1 MWGLNLSPG
10 SAAAALAA
18 LVLTATVAS
27 AQDGERN
34 RKTAVVHKV
43 NVDDVRVP
51 RANALTNYQVGS
63 IRRSLER
70 LDYGSLIA
78 YEANGALQP
87 VPRRKSVGRRIV
99 GGALGGVGGFFA
111 GGYLGAKI
119 DGRCDCDDPG
129 FKGFLIGAP
138 IGGVVGAILGAKFF

>member
-1 MWGLNLSPG
+1 MSCSDALRLHRI
-10 SAAAALAA
+10 AAAAAV
-18 LVLTATVAS
+18 VLLIAGAAS
-27 AQDGERN
+27 AQDDGREIER
-34 RKTAVVHKV
+34 AAVHKFSV
-43 NVDDVRVP
+43 NDAELP
-51 RANALTNYQVGS
+51 RAVALTNYQAGS

-70 LDYGSLIA
+70 LDYGSLITVDT
-78 YEANGALQP
+78 LQP
-87 VPRRKSVGRRIV
+87 VAQRKSVGRRIV

-138 IGGVVGAILGAKFF
+138 IGTVIGAILGAKFF

>member
-1 MWGLNLSPG
+1 MSG
-10 SAAAALAA
+10 SNAWWLRQIGAAATVVL
-18 LVLTATVAS
+18 LTAGAAS
-27 AQDGERN
+27 AQADGLEVERA
-34 RKTAVVHKV
+34 AVHRFSVK
-43 NVDDVRVP
+43 DVEPPKAIAV
-51 RANALTNYQVGS
+51 TNYQVGS

-70 LDYGSLIA
+70 LDYGSLITR
-78 YEANGALQP
+78 EALQP
-87 VPRRKSVGRRIV
+87 VAQRKSVGRRIV

-138 IGGVVGAILGAKFF
+138 IGTVVGAILGARFF